1 MFSSVALNAMCHLL
15 TVVHHV
21 LIHILVVLA
30 YIQCGSRSLPVSHT
44 SANFLYIYVAMLLG
58 GPQ

>member
-30 YIQCGSRSLPVSHT
+30 YIQCGSRSLPVSH
-44 SANFLYIYVAMLLG
+44 IYVAMLLG